1 MEPIKSEEK
10 FSIPEVSIVTTSP
23 LILIKSNWIIDSYRS
38 KNDLESFEFRLDPVP
53 NIKSRLLELLS
64 DYKLIRFLSEEF
76 AGILEFENTL
86 LSYKDWSESTSI
98 SIIGSYKEASEIKN
112 IIDKNFKS
120 NRCNIRW
127 FYTKVDFIEVKVN
140 DNELG
145 TFEMYPVLQE
155 KGYNSLDEYF
165 DDYLNSNENLLLLYG
180 DPGLGKSTF
189 IKTFLNYVGKD
200 SIITYDEEILKSD
213 YIFGEFLSNKD
224 VSSFVI
230 EDADDLISSRD
241 SIKSKS
247 SIIQKFL
254 NVGSGIISN
263 SKKKLILSTNLTD
276 ISKIDPALIRPG
288 RCFDVLNFTRLNMD
302 QALKL
307 NPKLTLDQADYSL
320 AEIFNN
326 KSISNSRK
334 SYKSKIGFK

>member
-64 DYKLIRFLSEEF
+64 EYKLIRFLSEEF

-98 SIIGSYKEASEIKN
+98 SIIGSYKEASEIKK
-112 IIDKNFKS
+112 IIDENFKS

-140 DNELG
+140 DSELG
-145 TFEMYPVLQE
+145 TFEMYPVLKE
-155 KGYNSLDEYF
+155 KGYNSLEEYF

-213 YIFGEFLSNKD
+213 YIFGDFLSNKD

-230 EDADDLISSRD
+230 EDADDLVSSRD
-241 SIKSKS
+241 SINSKS

-288 RCFDVLNFTRLNMD
+288 RCFDVLNFTRLNID

-307 NPKLTLDQADYSL
+307 NPNLTLDQDDYSL